1 MNQESSPDPL
11 TILQVASGFPGWGGT
26 ELHILNLS
34 QQLTLRGHNV
44 TVACRPDGWVS
55 RKAKEMNLA
64 TLDATVLRQ
73 QDWQDRRVFAR
84 FCADNKVDVVHTHW
98 STDAFVP
105 PFAARMS
112 GVPVRMMTR
121 HSPYPFKTPLGRFL
135 YTHFLYNRILT
146 VSQSVANTLIKCGV
160 GQDKITVVHH
170 GTNVA
175 EFENITKTR
184 EESRVEIGLAPNMV
198 AVGILGRI
206 AQEKGHRYL
215 YDALKLLP
223 DLDDL
228 RVVVVG
234 EGPQA
239 DEQRAYVSQNGLD
252 SRVIW
257 VPFRSDVNNAI
268 NALDIVAVPS
278 TWEEP
283 CSAVI
288 QQAMALSKPVIGT
301 RVGGTPEMIVDG
313 ETGLLADAKNA
324 EQLAGAI
331 KALVVD
337 PDLRNRQG
345 VAGAERVRALF
356 TLDRMTTRIEEI
368 YRQELSRSGRQ
379 GARQRDVRT
388 EAVPA

>member
-1 MNQESSPDPL
+1 MNQDNSAEPL
-11 TILQVASGFPGWGGT
+11 TILQIASGFPAWGGT

-55 RKAKEMNLA
+55 RKAKEMGLP

-73 QDWQDRRVFAR
+73 QDWRDRSVFAS
-84 FCADNKVDVVHTHW
+84 FCRKNRVDVVHSHW

-105 PFAARMS
+105 PFAARFA
-112 GVPVRMMTR
+112 GVPVRLMTR
-121 HSPYPFKTPLGRFL
+121 HSPYPFKTSLGRLL
-135 YTHFLYNRILT
+135 YTRFLYNRILA
-146 VSQSVANTLIKCGV
+146 VSQSVANTLIRCGV
-160 GQDKITVVHH
+160 PADKVTVIHH

-175 EFENITKTR
+175 EFEHVTMD
-184 EESRVEIGLAPNMV
+184 RVRARADIGLSDEIV

-206 AQEKGHRYL
+206 AEEKGHRFL
-215 YDALKLLP
+215 FDALALLP
-223 DLDDL
+223 ELANL

-234 EGPQA
+234 EGPQY
-239 DEQRAYVSQNGLD
+239 DEQRAYVASSGLEG
-252 SRVIW
+252 RVVW
-257 VPFRSDVNNAI
+257 VPFRSDVNNVI
-268 NALDIVAVPS
+268 NALDIVTVPS

-313 ETGLLADAKNA
+313 ETGLLADPRNA
-324 EQLAGAI
+324 EQLAAAI
-331 KALVVD
+331 RTLVTD
-337 PDLRNRQG
+337 ATAREHQG
-345 VAGAERVRALF
+345 IAGAERVRALF
-356 TLDRMTTRIEEI
+356 TLDRMTTRIEEL

-379 GARQRDVRT
+379 GVRNRDART
-388 EAVPA
+388 EVVPA